1 MKKFFITFLILCV
14 YSNFSFLLAQNDKN
28 STSVPGVKLSD
39 VMSEINSILDLY
51 IDAESEAA
59 CNIIEG
65 RLKHYF
71 GEQKKSVQDS
81 IVGRLYQDVKRHIAN
96 DNIDKVKK
104 VSHLF
109 CSVAPAN
116 DERVCLILFD
126 EANLAVSKKDSVYLS
141 RIIDNLTAYSNLNKV
156 NIQDKLKF
164 LNEELQLICNT
175 QRHFIGTWVSD
186 KQLTIKNPYP
196 DYIIDV
202 TQDSTQKYHICTHF
216 NYDIEKKLFKKGPFS
231 QLYENL
237 ESNIV
242 IDVSENE
249 LYSNWCSEKL
259 KVGNA
264 ELSTLL
270 RGETRDIFASIVGHY
285 ARKNE
290 HSFEEKIGV
299 DLLTGIGS
307 VVINNL
313 LDNIAVSKK
322 KIYIY
327 EQSMN
332 LIQPNIM
339 FLDIK
344 GQRLQI
350 KSSNLNYIDKYE
362 YNEAVKLLR
371 LDDKKDMPITYSQLS
386 MSKKEIKKLGIQ
398 DEEFN
403 NIYRLS
409 RRMMNWSS
417 VIACITGAGIG
428 LGLGSFAFKPSDDG
442 MGFKGYKTMAY
453 ASFGVAAAGLITSL
467 IVFPKI
473 MKKINKRILN
483 YNEKKMQKI
492 RNNTKLKIAPSSE
505 NLGISLLF

>member
-1 MKKFFITFLILCV
+1 MKKTFITFLILCV

-28 STSVPGVKLSD
+28 NKFVPDVKLSD
-39 VMSEINSILDLY
+39 TMSKINSILGLY
-51 IDAESEAA
+51 IDTENEAA

-65 RLKHYF
+65 RFKHYF

-81 IVGRLYQDVKRHIAN
+81 IVGRLYKDVKRHIAN
-96 DNIDKVKK
+96 DDIDATKK
-104 VSHLF
+104 VSHLLHSIAPYNDKRL
-109 CSVAPAN
+109 CS
-116 DERVCLILFD
+116 ILFE
-126 EANLAVSKKDSVYLS
+126 EANLAESKMDSVYLS
-141 RIIDNLTAYSNLNKV
+141 QIINNLTIYSNLNKV
-156 NIQDKLKF
+156 NIQDKLKL
-164 LNEELQLICNT
+164 LNEKLQSICNS
-175 QRHFIGTWVSD
+175 QNHFIGTWVSD

-196 DYIIDV
+196 DYIIDI
-202 TQDSTQKYHICTHF
+202 TQDSIQKFHICTHF

-270 RGETRDIFASIVGHY
+270 RGETRDIFASIEGHY

-290 HSFEEKIGV
+290 HSFDEKIGV

-322 KIYIY
+322 KIYIC

-386 MSKKEIKKLGIQ
+386 MSKK
-398 DEEFN
+398 
-403 NIYRLS
+403 R
-409 RRMMNWSS
+409 
-417 VIACITGAGIG
+417 
-428 LGLGSFAFKPSDDG
+428 
-442 MGFKGYKTMAY
+442 
-453 ASFGVAAAGLITSL
+453 
-467 IVFPKI
+467 
-473 MKKINKRILN
+473 NK
-483 YNEKKMQKI
+483 KI
-492 RNNTKLKIAPSSE
+492 RNPR
-505 NLGISLLF
+505 

>member
-1 MKKFFITFLILCV
+1 MKKTFVTFLILCV
-14 YSNFSFLLAQNDKN
+14 YSNYSFLLAQNDKN
-28 STSVPGVKLSD
+28 NKFVLDVKLSD
-39 VMSEINSILDLY
+39 AMSEINSILDLY
-51 IDAESEAA
+51 IDTENEAA

-65 RLKHYF
+65 RFKHYF

-81 IVGRLYQDVKRHIAN
+81 IVGRLYNDVKRHIAN
-96 DNIDKVKK
+96 DDIDAAKK

-116 DERVCLILFD
+116 DERVCLILFE

-141 RIIDNLTAYSNLNKV
+141 QIINNLTTYSDLNKLDIQDNLKLLNK
-156 NIQDKLKF
+156 KL
-164 LNEELQLICNT
+164 QSICNPKE
-175 QRHFIGTWVSD
+175 RFIGTWISD

-196 DYIIDV
+196 DYIVDI
-202 TQDSTQKYHICTHF
+202 TQDSIQKFHICTYFH
-216 NYDIEKKLFKKGPFS
+216 YDIERKLFKKGLFS
-231 QLYENL
+231 QLYGNL
-237 ESNIV
+237 ESNLIK
-242 IDVSENE
+242 DVSENE

-322 KIYIY
+322 KIYIC

>member
-1 MKKFFITFLILCV
+1 MKKTFITFLILCV

-28 STSVPGVKLSD
+28 NKFVPDVKLSD
-39 VMSEINSILDLY
+39 TMSKINSILGLY
-51 IDAESEAA
+51 IDTENEAA

-65 RLKHYF
+65 RFKHYF

-81 IVGRLYQDVKRHIAN
+81 IVGRLYKDVKRHIAN
-96 DNIDKVKK
+96 DDIDATKK
-104 VSHLF
+104 VSHLLHSIAPYNDKRL
-109 CSVAPAN
+109 CS
-116 DERVCLILFD
+116 ILFE
-126 EANLAVSKKDSVYLS
+126 EANLAESKMDSVYLS
-141 RIIDNLTAYSNLNKV
+141 QIINNLTIYSNLNKV
-156 NIQDKLKF
+156 NIQDKLKL
-164 LNEELQLICNT
+164 LNEKLQSICNS
-175 QRHFIGTWVSD
+175 QNHFIGTWVSD

-196 DYIIDV
+196 DYIIDI
-202 TQDSTQKYHICTHF
+202 TQDSIQKFHICTHF

-270 RGETRDIFASIVGHY
+270 RGETRDIFASIEGHY

-290 HSFEEKIGV
+290 HSFDEKIGV

-322 KIYIY
+322 KIYIC

-403 NIYRLS
+403 NITTVQRNFPIES
-409 RRMMNWSS
+409 TDHHRSFSS
-417 VIACITGAGIG
+417 DV
-428 LGLGSFAFKPSDDG
+428 L
-442 MGFKGYKTMAY
+442 
-453 ASFGVAAAGLITSL
+453 V
-467 IVFPKI
+467 
-473 MKKINKRILN
+473 
-483 YNEKKMQKI
+483 
-492 RNNTKLKIAPSSE
+492 
-505 NLGISLLF
+505 